1 MHNEPYIL
9 LLAVAGPI
17 WTDQDGQTPRACA
30 TRTTQRPSSHVTQQ
44 RRQVATVPFIHV
56 AKFLWPSL
64 ATFARAIDLARAP
77 CEPVGL
83 PPSGGVARDNSAI
96 SPGSLQYINV
106 CKSVSM
112 HVCVCMFV
120 CVCVCASRGRVGR
133 AFPVAKKG
141 RRRNQFTC
149 LYASRKHCR
158 LRRHRRHVHEEDA
171 GAKWPFSSH
180 IPQQSVSLPI
190 SAPWLFGHHVTN
202 AATRSVL
209 IYAFGSFRNIL
220 LSLLKRT
227 SWEQ

>member
-120 CVCVCASRGRVGR
+120 CVCVCFPRESR
-133 AFPVAKKG
+133 
-141 RRRNQFTC
+141 
-149 LYASRKHCR
+149 S
-158 LRRHRRHVHEEDA
+158 
-171 GAKWPFSSH
+171 
-180 IPQQSVSLPI
+180 SVSGREKGEEEKSVYLSI
-190 SAPWLFGHHVTN
+190 CITKALSSSSASSSC
-202 AATRSVL
+202 A
-209 IYAFGSFRNIL
+209 
-220 LSLLKRT
+220 
-227 SWEQ
+227 